1 MTPKS
6 SPRVLGLSA
15 ALALASIGL
24 TPAEAQESPS
34 SVVSAPT
41 ESSGVFSYLGSEAD
55 NYYMLSY
62 DSHDDDQQVGVEYEV
77 IPFYAEMGE
86 SEQTGLPSGVRA
98 VLDFADPR
106 LNARLDETTGSIFY
120 RLDSIPTEDTTYKLK
135 VIWYFQDGSSQ
146 VIEGAVY
153 YTLPGTLADKYEMR
167 SSPLMLV
174 KSSEDT
180 FALPSFHYKN
190 DAFGWVFGGS
200 SLTYEVI
207 KQDEGLTVS
216 IDRYGRATYS
226 FDPYQIRN
234 YSFTWRATAED
245 GSSLDATTTLVYD
258 PLIKAIYPVDE
269 IPFDTLYTLGY
280 TTDKYN
286 QEVGATYR
294 HAPVFWSAGMGQDNQ
309 STIPGTRYDLLAVSN
324 PALEVSLDAETG
336 IVSTRFTQGNAGDR
350 GWVMVRALYPDGTM
364 TYKDFEVVLGQQAPA
379 TAYAPQFKVSYPT
392 QPQEAVKV
400 GQENRLAL
408 TKDYIGDPDSEPY
421 MTHSGLAALRGYL
434 VDAPAELKARVD
446 LESGDLLYT
455 LDALPAQDTTYPVTI
470 KLVFRDGS
478 SALKTF
484 DLLVKG
490 QNQQEKEPEP
500 HPAPVQPEPSPSPE
514 APAPAPSDSAEPSP
528 VASNPA
534 DQQEASSDQQAPTQ
548 AAKAPATSS
557 SSSSQQ
563 AGQQAHQSQ
572 LARTGL
578 NATGI
583 FATGLLLLAA
593 GSALILRRRSA

>member
-1 MTPKS
+1 MTPKT

-24 TPAEAQESPS
+24 TPAVAQETPATALPATSATSINTAPAEAQ
-34 SVVSAPT
+34 
-41 ESSGVFSYLGSEAD
+41 AD
-55 NYYMLSY
+55 NYQVYY
-62 DSHDDDQQVGVEYEV
+62 ASHEEGQQVGVEYV
-77 IPFYAEMGE
+77 AYAFYTYNGD
-86 SEQTGLPSGVRA
+86 SEQMGLPEGVTA
-98 VLDFADPR
+98 AINSADPR
-106 LNARLDETTGSIFY
+106 LNARLDEATGDIYY
-120 RLDSIPTEDTTYKLK
+120 RFDSIPAEDTSYSLT
-135 VIWYFQDGSSQ
+135 ITWTFPDGSSKT
-146 VIEGAVY
+146 IDEEISY
-153 YTLPGTLADKYEMR
+153 YLPRTFADYFEMR
-167 SSPLMLV
+167 SSPYRLV
-174 KSSEDT
+174 KDT
-180 FALPSFHYKN
+180 QGTFYLPYFHYKEE
-190 DAFGWVFGGS
+190 GS
-200 SLTYEVI
+200 GRIMGVSLTYEVLEH
-207 KQDEGLTVS
+207 DEGLTVS
-216 IDRYGRATYS
+216 IGDNHEAS
-226 FDPYQIRN
+226 
-234 YSFTWRATAED
+234 YSFTGEPKPEYSMTLRATAPD
-245 GSSLDATTTLVYD
+245 GSSQDTKVTLVYD
-258 PLIKAIYPVDE
+258 PLIKAIFPVGE

-280 TTDKYN
+280 TTDRYS
-286 QEVGATYR
+286 QEVGVTYR
-294 HAPVFWSAGMGQDNQ
+294 HAPVFWSAGMGQDHQ

-324 PALEVSLDAETG
+324 PALDVSVDAETG
-336 IVSTRFTQGNAGDR
+336 VVSTRFTQGEAGDR
-350 GWVMVRALYPDGTM
+350 GWVMVRVLYPNGIM
-364 TYKDFEVVLGQQAPA
+364 AYKDFEVVLGQQAPA

-392 QPQEAVKV
+392 QPEQAPEA
-400 GQENRLAL
+400 GQEGRLPL
-408 TKDYIGDPDSEPY
+408 TLAYIGDPDSEPY
-421 MTHSGLAALRGYL
+421 MTYTGLKALRAYL

-478 SALKTF
+478 STLKTF

-500 HPAPVQPEPSPSPE
+500 HPAPVQPEPSPSHE

-534 DQQEASSDQQAPTQ
+534 DQQEASPDQQAPTQ

>member
-1 MTPKS
+1 MPPKT

-24 TPAEAQESPS
+24 TPAVAQETPATALPATSATSSNTAPAEAQ
-34 SVVSAPT
+34 
-41 ESSGVFSYLGSEAD
+41 AD
-55 NYYMLSY
+55 NYQVYY
-62 DSHDDDQQVGVEYEV
+62 ASHAEGQQVGVEYV
-77 IPFYAEMGE
+77 AYAFYTYNDD
-86 SEQTGLPSGVRA
+86 SEQMGLPEGVTA
-98 VLDFADPR
+98 AINSADPR
-106 LNARLDETTGSIFY
+106 LNARLDEATGDIYY
-120 RLDSIPTEDTTYKLK
+120 RFDSIPAEDTSYSLT
-135 VIWYFQDGSSQ
+135 ITWTFPDGSSKT
-146 VIEGAVY
+146 IDEEISY
-153 YTLPGTLADKYEMR
+153 YLPRTFADYFEMR
-167 SSPLMLV
+167 QSPFTLV
-174 KSSEDT
+174 KNNEGT
-180 FALPSFHYKN
+180 FSLPYFDYKEEGTGRIWGNSALI
-190 DAFGWVFGGS
+190 
-200 SLTYEVI
+200 YEVLSH
-207 KQDEGLTVS
+207 DEGLTVS
-216 IDRYGRATYS
+216 IDRDGKVSYS
-226 FDPYQIRN
+226 FDPYQTRN

-258 PLIKAIYPVDE
+258 PLIKAIYPVGE

-280 TTDKYN
+280 TTDRYN
-286 QEVGATYR
+286 QEVGVTYR

-324 PALEVSLDAETG
+324 PALDVSLDAETG
-336 IVSTRFTQGNAGDR
+336 VVSTRFTQGEAGDR
-350 GWVMVRALYPDGTM
+350 GWVMVRVLYPNGIM
-364 TYKDFEVVLGQQAPA
+364 AYKDFEVVLGQQAPA

-392 QPQEAVKV
+392 QPEQAPEA
-400 GQENRLAL
+400 GQESRLPL
-408 TKDYIGDPDSEPY
+408 TLAYIGDPDSEPY
-421 MTHSGLAALRGYL
+421 MTYTGLKALRAYL

-484 DLLVKG
+484 DLLVEA
-490 QNQQEKEPEP
+490 QSQQEKEPEP
-500 HPAPVQPEPSPSPE
+500 HPAPVQPEPSPSHE